1 MNPEDDWNVQ
11 YKRTMSILKGD
22 DPELANKFK
31 KLCNEIKEC
40 KSGVIAFSGGVDS
53 ALLVFLGHKI
63 MHDMLAVT
71 ADSPTISR
79 SELSDARDFV
89 NKFKINN
96 RVISI
101 NELEDQRFVKNDG
114 QRCFFCKDS
123 LFRNLEEIRIKEHY
137 DCIIDGS
144 NYDDLSDFRPGWE
157 AAQKNNVKSPL
168 VDAKIKKDDIR
179 KISES
184 LNLPTWDK
192 PQMACL
198 SSRFP
203 TGTPITQENLKK
215 IEKAEELVKGLGY
228 YDVRVRFHG
237 DLAKIEIG
245 TSDEIDL
252 EKLQNLVPEIKKL
265 GFKYVTLDLQG
276 FRSGSLNE

>member
-1 MNPEDDWNVQ
+1 MDSEEDWNVQ
-11 YKRTMSILKGD
+11 FKRTVSLLRGD
-22 DPELANKFK
+22 NPGLAKKFE
-31 KLCNEIKEC
+31 KLCKEIKDC

-53 ALLVFLGHKI
+53 ALLAFLGHRI
-63 MHDMLAVT
+63 MSNMLAVT
-71 ADSPTISR
+71 ADSPTTPR

-96 RVISI
+96 RVISYS
-101 NELEDQRFVKNDG
+101 ELDDERFVKNDE
-114 QRCFFCKDS
+114 QRCFFCKDG
-123 LFRNLEEIRIKEHY
+123 LFRNLEEIRIKENY

-144 NYDDLSDFRPGWE
+144 NYDDLSDFRPGRE

-168 VDAKIKKDDIR
+168 LEAELGKDDIR
-179 KISES
+179 KISEL

-203 TGTPITQENLKK
+203 RDTPITQKDLQR
-215 IEKAEELVKGLGY
+215 IERAEELVKGLGY

-245 TSDEIDL
+245 ANEEIEL
-252 EKLQNLVPEIKKL
+252 SKLRNLVPEIKKL